1 METIL
6 QSHLGELAALG
17 TAVCWT
23 LNAIAFESAGKRVG
37 SLSVNYIRLVIAF
50 ILLSVTSFFARGL
63 ALPVDATGHAWFWL
77 SISGLTG
84 FVLGDIFL
92 FEAFVQIGSRISL
105 LIMSAAPPIAALAG
119 FLIMGERLAPL
130 NLLGMFLTMIG
141 ISLVILSRSP
151 GETKMKLNRPVKG
164 LIFASLG
171 ALGQAF
177 GLIFSKLGMGSY
189 NPLAAVQV
197 RQIAAVLAFTVMISG
212 RRKWPEIRAAFN
224 HKQALGAI
232 AIGAVL
238 GPFIGVTLSLVA
250 LQHTAA
256 GIVSSLTSISPVLI
270 IPLSIGIFKERV
282 QPREI
287 LGAFV
292 SILGVVLLFI

>member
-1 METIL
+1 MNTIL

-37 SLSVNYIRLVIAF
+37 SLSVNYIRLLIAF
-50 ILLSVTSFFARGL
+50 ILLSITSFFARGL
-63 ALPVDATGHAWFWL
+63 LLPVDATGHAWFWL

-189 NPLAAVQV
+189 NPLAAVQI
-197 RQIAAVLAFTVMISG
+197 RQIAAVIAFTVMLSTRG
-212 RRKWPEIRAAFN
+212 KWPEIRAAFK
-224 HKQALGAI
+224 HKRALGAI

>member
-1 METIL
+1 MKTIL

-37 SLSVNYIRLVIAF
+37 SLSVNYIRLLIAF
-50 ILLSVTSFFARGL
+50 ILLSITSFFARGL
-63 ALPVDATGHAWFWL
+63 VLPVDATGHVWFWL
-77 SISGLTG
+77 SISGLIG

-119 FLIMGERLAPL
+119 FLIMGERITAL
-130 NLLGMFLTMIG
+130 NLVGMFLTMIG
-141 ISLVILSRSP
+141 ISLVILSKNP
-151 GETKMKLNRPVKG
+151 GGEKIKLNRPIKG
-164 LIFASLG
+164 LIYASLG

-177 GLIFSKLGMGSY
+177 GLIFSKYGMGSY
-189 NPLAAVQV
+189 SPLGAVQV
-197 RQIAAVLAFTVMISG
+197 RQIAAIITFTVIITV
-212 RRKWPEIRAAFN
+212 RKKWSEIRVAFN

-232 AIGAVL
+232 AIGAML
-238 GPFIGVTLSLVA
+238 GPFIGVTLSLIA

-256 GIVSSLTSISPVLI
+256 GIVSSLTSVSPVLI
-270 IPLSIGIFKERV
+270 IPLSVGVFKENV

-287 LGAFV
+287 LGAV
-292 SILGVVLLFI
+292 ISISGIILLFV